1 MRISFTGL
9 THKYSSEFFDKFMNR
24 WPNYLQSSTGSFVP
38 DDISLVTSQQEQ
50 WENLNKLVDEMQ
62 EYRNNDYIFY
72 HGSAIDNIVYSI
84 WANAKGHDYEDEYI
98 QKCLPIVAESMK
110 FIDVVFY
117 VPDTKHDVTDIDEQF
132 DEIQNLYTAVN
143 GKWQD
148 DESPFFIKDDRPPVI
163 EIFGDTEQRL
173 EIISLYMDEQGDSIG
188 AQGIIDPGELEELEK
203 AFGIK

>member
-9 THKYSSEFFDKFMNR
+9 TQLYSCSFFDKFTDK
-24 WPNYLQSSTGSFVP
+24 WPNYLQSSVNSYTP
-38 DDISLVTSQQEQ
+38 DDITLVTSQQEQ
-50 WENLNKLVDEMQ
+50 WENLNDIIDEMQ
-62 EYRNNDYIFY
+62 QYRNNDHVYY
-72 HGSAIDNIVYSI
+72 HGSAIDNAVYSI

-117 VPDTKHDVTDIDEQF
+117 VPNTKHDDTDVSSDF

-143 GKWQD
+143 SKWQK

-163 EIFGDTEQRL
+163 ELFGDDEQRV